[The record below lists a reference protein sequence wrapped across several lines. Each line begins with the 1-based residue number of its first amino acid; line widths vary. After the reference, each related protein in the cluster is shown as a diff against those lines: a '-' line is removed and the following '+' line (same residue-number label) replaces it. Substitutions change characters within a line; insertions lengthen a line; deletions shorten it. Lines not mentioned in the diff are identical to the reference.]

1 MYKSST
7 VVNIPLPPVIGI
19 ECSTNLNRSI
29 VASIT
34 VSIQCLYHARDCSA
48 LISIDRLNKY
58 SYTEIMMERIMK
70 RCNNVF
76 RIGRLLGSIF
86 IKIPFFLLLRFAI
99 LFPSRLSFRKHSH
112 RRAFL
117 PFDSFSI
124 PSFPPPDHLHRS
136 CPPSFLFRIYSTL
149 PPPPIFSLLRHRF
162 RSRSHRY

>member
-1 MYKSST
+1 MAS
-7 VVNIPLPPVIGI
+7 N
-19 ECSTNLNRSI
+19 CSINLNPSI
-29 VASIT
+29 VANSQYPSNACT
-34 VSIQCLYHARDCSA
+34 MHAIVVHCSV
-48 LISIDRLNKY
+48 SIDRLNKY

-86 IKIPFFLLLRFAI
+86 IKIPFFLFLRFAI
-99 LFPSRLSFRKHSH
+99 LFQSRLSFRKHSH

-124 PSFPPPDHLHRS
+124 PSPPPPSRVFPPVLPSIVSSSHLFDS
-136 CPPSFLFRIYSTL
+136 
-149 PPPPIFSLLRHRF
+149 PPIFSLLRHRF